1 MLLRLATDDARAARP
16 TRMSADPQHPAERL
30 RRRGT
35 LLATAFLLIA
45 AIGLGVGAWQLARSQ
60 SHDRA
65 DLRNRYAS
73 RAGVASALIDSLF
86 RLAFTQQAQ
95 EAGHRFSH
103 HVSPKQLA
111 AFAKRSQLSY
121 AAILSQA
128 GEPIAATPG
137 APARPGESVAAAAI
151 KQNVAVS
158 DLIHSP
164 SGDVIESA
172 VRFPVAHHLRIY
184 VTASPVA
191 TYRAFLT
198 GSLRPLTPVEGG
210 EAYVLDSHGMVLG
223 AVSANRPRRPPSPS
237 RTLVRDSAAGRSGF
251 YRLEGDEQYFAM
263 SPQPETKW
271 RIVLSAPTSSLYKPA
286 SGVSRWLPWVAIGL
300 LGFALLAIALLV
312 ARAIS
317 AAGAIALANER
328 LERSQERLREHAS
341 DLRRANLEL
350 QRSNAELEQF
360 AYVAS
365 HDLSEP
371 LRAVAGFSQ
380 LLARRYRGRLDAE
393 ADEFIAHAGRR
404 RRGCRRSSTTC
415 STYSR
420 VGPQRRCATSRRRPR
435 ASARRGRCA
444 SLRARSSERGATVTH
459 DPLPTVRG
467 DTRPARASCSEPD
480 RQRAEV
486 PPAGRRPPCTSR
498 RARGRRRWQV
508 SVRRQR
514 HRHRARARRARSSR
528 CSSGCTARDEYPGTG
543 IGLAI
548 CKKIVERHGGEIRI
562 APGPEGG
569 SVVTF
574 DLPMTIPA
582 ETRTVPEAATR

>member
-1 MLLRLATDDARAARP
+1 
-16 TRMSADPQHPAERL
+16 MSADPQHPAERL

-35 LLATAFLLIA
+35 LLATAFLLMA
-45 AIGLGVGAWQLARSQ
+45 AVGLGVGAWQLARSQ

-95 EAGHRFSH
+95 EAGRRFGH
-103 HVSPKQLA
+103 HVGSKQLT
-111 AFAKRSQLSY
+111 AFAARSQLTY
-121 AAILSQA
+121 AAVLSQ
-128 GEPIAATPG
+128 GGVPIAATPG
-137 APARPGESVAAAAI
+137 APAHPGASVVAAAI

-164 SGDVIESA
+164 RGDVIESA

-184 VTASPVA
+184 VTASPAA
-191 TYRAFLT
+191 TFKTFLT
-198 GSLRPLTPVEGG
+198 GSLRPLVPVEGG

-237 RTLVRDSAAGRSGF
+237 RVLVRDSAARHSGF
-251 YRLEGDEQYFAM
+251 YRLQGDEQYFATA
-263 SPQPETKW
+263 PQPETKW
-271 RIVLSAPTSSLYKPA
+271 RIVLSAPTSSLYRPA

-365 HDLSEP
+365 HDLSAP

-380 LLARRYRGRLDAE
+380 LLSVRYRGRLDAN
-393 ADEFIAHAGRR
+393 ADEFIAHMQEGVDRMQR
-404 RRGCRRSSTTC
+404 IIDDLL
-415 STYSR
+415 TYSR
-420 VGPQRRCATSRRRPR
+420 VDRSG
-435 ASARRGRCA
+435 
-444 SLRARSSERGATVTH
+444 LRATDVDLEGVLEEVLRVLEPDLAERGASVTH
-459 DPLPTVRG
+459 DSLPTVRG
-467 DTRPARASCSEPD
+467 DRGQLVQLLQNLIANGVKFCRPGTAPAVHVSARPVGE
-480 RQRAEV
+480 
-486 PPAGRRPPCTSR
+486 
-498 RARGRRRWQV
+498 RWQV
-508 SVRRQR
+508 SVTDNGIGIEPAHAERVFEMF
-514 HRHRARARRARSSR
+514 HRLHSA
-528 CSSGCTARDEYPGTG
+528 DEYPGTG

-548 CKKIVERHGGEIRI
+548 CKKIVERHDGEIRI
-562 APGPEGG
+562 APAPDGG

-574 DLPMTIPA
+574 DLPMTVPVDA
-582 ETRTVPEAATR
+582 RTVPEVAAR